1 MCTDMNPTDSLPVSL
16 AARQRL
22 RDQQHQEI
30 ERLADVLA
38 AQRRV
43 AAEQAK
49 TATVIAKAE
58 AAIAVQQ
65 SELDDRVVTLIAI
78 SGLNRVAM
86 LLERRESELTRL
98 VRVRRRASMS

>member
-1 MCTDMNPTDSLPVSL
+1 MTPTDSLPVSL

-30 ERLADVLA
+30 ECLADVLA

-49 TATVIAKAE
+49 AAAVIAKAE
-58 AAIAVQQ
+58 AGIAVQQ
-65 SELDDRVVTLIAI
+65 GELDDRVLTLIGI

-86 LLERRESELTRL
+86 LLDRSESELTRL
-98 VRVRRRASMS
+98 VRARRRASMG